1 MVATAAGTSA
11 ATTTAA
17 APSVYFRLAT
27 TRRRLGI
34 NAGRPTFSIT
44 WAAAGIA
51 AFRNVSGSF
60 VTREPNRKSGRC
72 PRIIATDAA
81 FTQAAGALGTTFL
94 LVVMGWGISV
104 AVRNEVIGPGLQYA
118 VALPD
123 VSVLLVDGPAMTRSG
138 AVGTRPAT
146 TIVRS
151 IINTA
156 PATVTEIVV
165 LFDCPT
171 KIPAA
176 RAAVHVRRAAASQTV
191 FAPEALRL
199 MTATSLNGATWQ
211 ELFSTA
217 AGKARAY
224 NLLFDA
230 FKVETIAASA
240 TATADVRTTLT
251 DPETNAVWSH
261 PYDGTRSAM
270 ADDIE
275 LYDYGE
281 AECQLAMCI
290 RGLAARSPEIRAA
303 VLTIDTDIYLQT
315 ALSPVIDTSQI
326 VIAAARVWRNDT
338 TVVRVASAGRKR
350 ARAEQLTQMWE
361 LVTCDALLPA
371 ATPAGLFLHL
381 CAGGVDYCKGL
392 GGYGWPQS
400 NLVAAGG
407 KGRRQ
412 PPRLPR
418 PSPAGRW
425 TSKRWRRRL
434 NRLGKQPG
442 ARPTLASCASSWTT
456 LCTAGDTTCG
466 RTPDGQMLPGR

>member
-1 MVATAAGTSA
+1 
-11 ATTTAA
+11 
-17 APSVYFRLAT
+17 
-27 TRRRLGI
+27 
-34 NAGRPTFSIT
+34 
-44 WAAAGIA
+44 
-51 AFRNVSGSF
+51 
-60 VTREPNRKSGRC
+60 
-72 PRIIATDAA
+72 
-81 FTQAAGALGTTFL
+81 
-94 LVVMGWGISV
+94 MGWGISV

-240 TATADVRTTLT
+240 TATTDVRTTLT

-400 NLVAAGG
+400 NLVAAVAKAAGNPPFTEAESG
-407 KGRRQ
+407 WSLDVKALATALKPARKTTRRETDIGQ
-412 PPRLPR
+412 LCIELDNIVYCWRYYMWQDARRPNVAGPVMESIFATHDAKTITQWLDVARGTIALVDSCPVEPP
-418 PSPAGRW
+418 
-425 TSKRWRRRL
+425 
-434 NRLGKQPG
+434 
-442 ARPTLASCASSWTT
+442 
-456 LCTAGDTTCG
+456 TA
-466 RTPDGQMLPGR
+466 